1 MSKPLTR
8 ERILKIIAEERQKL
22 QDDLCNDKKHTL
34 GKKSDLIGQGLR
46 VCCKKT
52 SDDYYVAKKKTV
64 GKDVMFILVDS
75 EGKRQDPIT
84 FRQLIND
91 YRLD

>member
-1 MSKPLTR
+1 MSQPLTR
-8 ERILKIIAEERQKL
+8 DRILQIIAEEKQKL
-22 QDDLCNDKKHTL
+22 QDDLCNNKKHSL

-52 SDDYYVAKKKTV
+52 SDDYYVAKKKTI

-75 EGKRQDPIT
+75 MGERQDPIT